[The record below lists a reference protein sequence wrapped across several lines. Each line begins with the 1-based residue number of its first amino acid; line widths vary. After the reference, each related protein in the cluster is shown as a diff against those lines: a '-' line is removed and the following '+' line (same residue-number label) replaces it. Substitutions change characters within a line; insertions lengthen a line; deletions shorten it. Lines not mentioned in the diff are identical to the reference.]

1 MNVGVVFVRVERQD
15 VHGIAD
21 LAGIQVFDAVLGAQ
35 NDIAIVVDGILGE
48 VDIAIEVEQA
58 GHEFVGGIG
67 IFRKLRVGDD
77 GEGDEERFD
86 VNEERKDAIS
96 AAEPAAQR
104 GFGEHFHG
112 PALRLEDA
120 TDVFQDH
127 RALSSEF
134 FAMRQR
140 E

>member
-1 MNVGVVFVRVERQD
+1 MNIGVMFVRVERQY

-21 LAGIQVFDAVLGAQ
+21 LTGIQVFDSVLGAE
-35 NDIAIVVDGILGE
+35 NDIAIVVDGVLGE
-48 VDIAIEVEQA
+48 VDVTVEAEQA

-67 IFRKLRVGDD
+67 VFRKLRERDD
-77 GEGDEERFD
+77 GEGDEQRFD

-96 AAEPAAQR
+96 TAEPAAQR

-112 PALRLEDA
+112 PTLRLEDA

>member
-1 MNVGVVFVRVERQD
+1 MNVGVMFVRVERQD
-15 VHGIAD
+15 VHGIAN
-21 LAGIQVFDAVLGAQ
+21 LARIQMLDAILGAQ
-35 NDIAIVVDGILGE
+35 NNVAIVVDGILGE
-48 VDIAIEVEQA
+48 VDIAVEVEQA
-58 GHEFVGGIG
+58 GHEFVGGVG
-67 IFRKLRVGDD
+67 VFRKLRERDD
-77 GEGDEERFD
+77 GERDKQRFD
-86 VNEERKDAIS
+86 VNEQRKNAI
-96 AAEPAAQR
+96 ATAEPAAQR

-112 PALRLEDA
+112 PTLRLEDA

>member
-1 MNVGVVFVRVERQD
+1 MNVGVVFVRVERKD
-15 VHGIAD
+15 IHGIAD
-21 LAGIQVFDAVLGAQ
+21 LAGIQVLDTIFGAE
-35 NDIAIVVDGILGE
+35 NDVAIVVDGVLGE
-48 VDIAIEVEQA
+48 VDIAVEVEQA
-58 GHEFVGGIG
+58 GHEFVGGVG
-67 IFRKLRVGDD
+67 VFRKLGVRDD
-77 GEGDEERFD
+77 GERDKQGFD
-86 VNEERKDAIS
+86 VDEQRKDTIAT
-96 AAEPAAQR
+96 AEPAAQR

>member
-1 MNVGVVFVRVERQD
+1 MFVGVEREH

-21 LAGIQVFDAVLGAQ
+21 LAGIEIFDSVLGAQ
-35 NDIAIVVDGILGE
+35 DHVAIVVDGIFGE
-48 VDIAIEVEQA
+48 VDVAIEAQKA

-67 IFRKLRVGDD
+67 IFGEFGEWND
-77 GEGDEERFD
+77 GEGDEEGFD
-86 VNEERKDAIS
+86 VNEQRKNAIS

-104 GFGEHFHG
+104 GLGEHFHG
-112 PALRLEDA
+112 PTLRLEDA
-120 TDVFQDH
+120 ADVFQDH

-134 FAMRQR
+134 FALRQR